1 MERLTFKEKCGYGS
15 AGIGDA
21 VCYTLPGTYML
32 FFLTTVAGIQPAV
45 AGTITVVAA
54 IWDGIWN
61 PIVGYLSDHKR
72 SKMGRRRPFMAC
84 FVGPLV
90 LATILL
96 FTNIDMPY
104 GIKVIYYGLMCIAFW
119 TSFTGFFIPFYALG
133 TEYSEDYD
141 ERTMIRAYASFFNSL
156 GTVISMAMP
165 SFLIEKLQ
173 EHGMSVSH
181 AWTVMVTICAV
192 LSGISIVITIIA
204 SKDKDKPISDDEPVE
219 KLNLLDMLKDFGD
232 VIKFRPAICVVIAC
246 LFCLIAYSF
255 LAADMLYYLT
265 YNMKF
270 DGGETSLALL
280 VRAIIG
286 LCLIPLGTW
295 VCKKTDNR
303 TALIIFFV
311 AGAIG
316 LTVIRIFGAS
326 NLITLLLLF
335 IVGCTCTAFY
345 WQIMPVLV
353 YELCIY
359 DEYVTG
365 KKREGVI
372 VSLQGLVE
380 TVSGGIGSQFLGIVL
395 QFAGFNGAAAV
406 QSQMAESWIFS
417 CITVIPAIA
426 LAIAVVALVKYP
438 ISRQKFNEMREE
450 IEKRK

>member
-1 MERLTFKEKCGYGS
+1 MERLSFKEKCGYGS
-15 AGIGDA
+15 AAIGDA
-21 VCYTLPGTYML
+21 ICYTLPGTYML

-61 PIVGYLSDHKR
+61 PTVGYLSDHKR

-90 LATILL
+90 IATILL
-96 FTNIDMPY
+96 FTNVGLPY

-119 TSFTGFFIPFYALG
+119 TCFTGFFVPFYALG

-141 ERTMIRAYASFFNSL
+141 ERTMIRAYASFFNTL
-156 GTVISMAMP
+156 GTIISMAMP
-165 SFLIEKLQ
+165 SYLIEKLQ
-173 EHGMSVSH
+173 ENGISEGH
-181 AWTVMVTICAV
+181 AWTVMVSICAV
-192 LSGISIVITIIA
+192 ISGISIVITVVA
-204 SKDKDKPISDDEPVE
+204 SKDKDIPIPDDAPAE
-219 KLNLLDMLKDFGD
+219 KMNVFSMLKDFGD
-232 VIKFRPAICVVIAC
+232 VIKFKPVICVVVAC

-255 LAADMLYYLT
+255 LAADMMYYLT
-265 YNMKF
+265 FNMKF

-280 VRAIIG
+280 VRALIG

-303 TALIIFFV
+303 TALIIFFI

-316 LTVIRIFGAS
+316 LTIIRIFGAG
-326 NLITLLLLF
+326 NIVTLVLLF
-335 IVGCTCTAFY
+335 IVGCSCTAFY

-380 TVSGGIGSQFLGIVL
+380 TVAGGIGSQMLGIVL
-395 QFAGFNGAAAV
+395 QFAGFDGEAAV
-406 QSQMAESWIFS
+406 QTPLAESWIFS
-417 CITVIPAIA
+417 CITVIPAIM
-426 LAIAVVALVKYP
+426 LAIAVVALVKYS